1 MYSANKYVCIY
12 LQWHSFCYF
21 CIASKRVVRVSYRE
35 SYTLNL
41 KSLLKM
47 DTSTNTTS
55 EDKRVKQLTAIL
67 YLLQENLENFIGEVD
82 KGYQLFTEI
91 GEKTELVQTIEKMID
106 NPLGNLSQF
115 SEKIDGQIKTIVD
128 KYVKNFLTKNQEIIL
143 RVVRSET
150 SLNNLHYSIALKE
163 DNMDNRLA
171 IFDFCSIY
179 SILEIST
186 KYPVCFQ
193 FVPIEL
199 LDKVRYVEEL
209 KLAS

>member
-1 MYSANKYVCIY
+1 
-12 LQWHSFCYF
+12 
-21 CIASKRVVRVSYRE
+21 
-35 SYTLNL
+35 
-41 KSLLKM
+41 M